1 MTRSVVIGTA
11 LPAEAAETTGSETVE
26 VGEWVS
32 TDTESGSRWGNWLPR
47 KQETVNL
54 GVGLAPLPRK
64 LVARIQAG
72 DYVEFGEFPP
82 VAGQE
87 PLDEDLE
94 ERVRPGD
101 RRRRS
106 REVPSILFWMSCFTL
121 YKRAVLIEEPNR
133 GAELDAYGESVLD
146 AARSYRWEFVRNYD
160 QKFRAAAVGDTSRSW
175 AYLDT
180 SLFTKEVTC
189 PHAAYVAA
197 NARPAAGLDRQ
208 PARKRSKPGMEP
220 RGRGGEV
227 EADVCRRF
235 NWQDGQCSFADR
247 CKYRHICSR
256 SRGQHPVGRC
266 SGQRQDWGVG
276 AGGTTPTGPVRGPG
290 N

>member
-1 MTRSVVIGTA
+1 MTQSVVIGTA
-11 LPAEAAETTGSETVE
+11 LPAEAAEMTGSETVK

-32 TDTESGSRWGNWLPR
+32 TDTESGSRWGNQLPR

-72 DYVEFGEFPP
+72 DYVEFGEFPLVAG

-121 YKRAVLIEEPNR
+121 RY
-133 GAELDAYGESVLD
+133 
-146 AARSYRWEFVRNYD
+146 
-160 QKFRAAAVGDTSRSW
+160 
-175 AYLDT
+175 
-180 SLFTKEVTC
+180 
-189 PHAAYVAA
+189 
-197 NARPAAGLDRQ
+197 
-208 PARKRSKPGMEP
+208 
-220 RGRGGEV
+220 
-227 EADVCRRF
+227 
-235 NWQDGQCSFADR
+235 
-247 CKYRHICSR
+247 
-256 SRGQHPVGRC
+256 
-266 SGQRQDWGVG
+266 
-276 AGGTTPTGPVRGPG
+276 
-290 N
+290 

>member
-32 TDTESGSRWGNWLPR
+32 TDTKSGSQWGNRLPR

-54 GVGLAPLPRK
+54 GVGLAPLPKK
-64 LVARIQAG
+64 LVARIQAR
-72 DYVEFGEFPP
+72 DYVDFGEFPP
-82 VAGQE
+82 VAGVAGQE

-94 ERVRPGD
+94 EWVRPGD
-101 RRRRS
+101 RRRRP

-175 AYLDT
+175 A
-180 SLFTKEVTC
+180 
-189 PHAAYVAA
+189 
-197 NARPAAGLDRQ
+197 
-208 PARKRSKPGMEP
+208 
-220 RGRGGEV
+220 
-227 EADVCRRF
+227 
-235 NWQDGQCSFADR
+235 
-247 CKYRHICSR
+247 
-256 SRGQHPVGRC
+256 
-266 SGQRQDWGVG
+266 
-276 AGGTTPTGPVRGPG
+276 
-290 N
+290 